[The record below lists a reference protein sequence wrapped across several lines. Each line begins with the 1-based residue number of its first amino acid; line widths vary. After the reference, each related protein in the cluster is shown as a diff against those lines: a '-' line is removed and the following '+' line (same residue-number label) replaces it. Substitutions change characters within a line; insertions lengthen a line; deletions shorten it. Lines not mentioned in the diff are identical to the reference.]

1 MKIFR
6 IALLIVLF
14 LLGGACVVCY
24 FYSGLRGDT
33 PDGKTDESKKE
44 QYSGMLL
51 TDTSPLG
58 ELSVLSDGKT
68 LAAGNARGEVK
79 FFRLGEPVRTVS
91 VSDISIS
98 APVAEFDGVCYVG
111 DESGN
116 FAAFT
121 PDKGV
126 LWTFR
131 AGNQITG
138 GAVRDS
144 DGLVWFGSHD
154 HSLYALDASG
164 KLVHEVECNGQINGT
179 PVFDGSFVYLGSC
192 DGKLRKIDIHTGEI
206 VKSLDFESY
215 IPETPVLSGG
225 VLYILTHG
233 GELAAVNADSF
244 EVLCR
249 VKTENTFFT
258 SPFVTESNIFLTDS
272 NGKIHVHRRADGAY
286 LADLPVDEPLNP
298 ICAGSDIGVYT
309 ISRWGKLSFFE
320 GGSWKEHVISLF
332 LSDFKSGV
340 IEAGDDFLAA
350 ADEYGSVFY
359 TMRATVFEKKEPEP

>member
-1 MKIFR
+1 MKAFR
-6 IALLIVLF
+6 IAIPIVLF
-14 LLGGACVVCY
+14 LLGTACLVWY
-24 FYSGLRGDT
+24 FRMGE
-33 PDGKTDESKKE
+33 KTDEPEKK
-44 QYSGMLL
+44 QVSGVLL

-79 FFRLGEPVRTVS
+79 FFRPGEPVRTVS

-111 DESGN
+111 DESGT

-192 DGKLRKIDIHTGEI
+192 DGRLRKVDIHTGEV

-215 IPETPVLSGG
+215 IPETPVLSDG

-244 EVLCR
+244 EVLYR

-258 SPFVTESNIFLTDS
+258 SPFVTESYVFLTDS
-272 NGKIHVHRRADGAY
+272 NGKIHVHKRSDGSF
-286 LADLPVDEPLNP
+286 LADLLLLSGDSLNP
-298 ICAGSDIGVYT
+298 ICTGSDNGVYT
-309 ISRWGKLSFFE
+309 ISRRGDLSFFE
-320 GGSWKEHVISLF
+320 GGTWKQYGIALF

-340 IEAGDDFLAA
+340 IESGDSILAA
-350 ADEYGSVFY
+350 ADEYGNVFY
-359 TMRATVFEKKEPEP
+359 TMRATVFEEKEPEP